1 MCTLEAKLVTY
12 PIKACLLQFRN
23 NLNLMKIKVINGM
36 TQPHMQS
43 LRFIE
48 TMMISKTRLTL
59 NDVNKGKSILD
70 FLLIFYFK

>member
-1 MCTLEAKLVTY
+1 MCTLEAKVVTY

-23 NLNLMKIKVINGM
+23 KKVINGM

-43 LRFIE
+43 LRLIE